1 MGTEPLLDAG
11 VQSDCLPLDEAYIGC
26 PSCSTSMPNEM
37 FRYLKPEHSPVPKTM
52 YRLPC
57 SCCFCSVMACGV
69 LQPSRSRQSA
79 WPASAVKQLT
89 FAIMHLVRKCARV
102 GRDLKAVKWS
112 FASFRMVMS
121 TSLNGM
127 SASLN
132 GATGLNGHSATPDYD
147 RNDYNSHLRQL
158 EQGSK
163 VQLQDTLHVAQQCQ
177 FLQRASRE
185 REREIYIYV
194 EREI

>member
-11 VQSDCLPLDEAYIGC
+11 VQSDGLPLDEAYIGC

-37 FRYLKPEHSPVPKTM
+37 FRYLKPERSPVPKTI

-57 SCCFCSVMACGV
+57 ACCFCSVMACGI
-69 LQPSRSRQSA
+69 LQPSRSRLSA
-79 WPASAVKQLT
+79 RPASAVKQLT
-89 FAIMHLVRKCARV
+89 FVIMHLVRKCARF
-102 GRDLKAVKWS
+102 GRDLKVEKWS

-132 GATGLNGHSATPDYD
+132 GMAGLNGQSATPDYD
-147 RNDYNSHLRQL
+147 HNDYNAHLRQL

-163 VQLQDTLHVAQQCQ
+163 VQLQDRLHVAQQCQ
-177 FLQRASRE
+177 FLQRDSRERE
-185 REREIYIYV
+185 REREIYL
-194 EREI
+194 